1 MNDRDEWAQDPSV
14 QIMRKVFKEMET
26 AQHELLSRLAIS
38 PYDPRIRKWRE
49 KSLALFEQA
58 WGKANQN
65 GISMDASMA
74 AAVYCHCLAKVID
87 SEGNEVPEGVV
98 PKGKDVAWLFEEVLQ

>member
-1 MNDRDEWAQDPSV
+1 MNDKDEWGKDPSV

-38 PYDPRIRKWRE
+38 PSDPRIRRWRE

-58 WGKANQN
+58 WGKANRI

-74 AAVYCHCLAKVID
+74 SAVYCHCLAKVID
-87 SEGNEVPEGVV
+87 SEGHEVPEGVV
-98 PKGKDVAWLFEEVLQ
+98 SKGKDVAWLFEEVLQ